1 LRRSRTSSVSLAAD
15 STQPASIEVSLT
27 LSPVAAD
34 LVSSLLFESG
44 ATAIVV
50 HEGADCSLRTHLPAD
65 GGLDGTLRRVRRY
78 LTALRF
84 QGVNVGPATIATR
97 RWRDPGWA
105 TRWQEFFRPVRIG
118 KRLMIRPSWDASPA
132 GIGESVVVL
141 DPGMAFGT
149 GQHPTTRLCLEL
161 LEEGFDKFRV
171 HGSEFRDGRSR
182 VPGRDV
188 NAMNHELRT
197 MNRAP
202 SVLDLGTG
210 SGVLAIAASRF
221 GAGAVLALDT
231 DSIACRAAAEN
242 IRRNGVDGRIVVAH
256 GSLERSGRR
265 TFDLILANLTATALL
280 RLASRLVRSL
290 RPGGRLIVS
299 GVLADQEA
307 LLTAELVRRGVI
319 RERVRRRRGWV
330 GLMYRR
336 PTQSRRGV
344 C

>member
-1 LRRSRTSSVSLAAD
+1 VAD
-15 STQPASIEVSLT
+15 PNQPASIEVSLT

-44 ATAIVV
+44 ATAIAVQ
-50 HEGADCSLRTHLPAD
+50 EGADCSLRTHLPTD
-65 GGLDGTLRRVRRY
+65 DGLDGTLRRVRRY
-78 LTALRF
+78 LASLRS
-84 QGVNVGPATIATR
+84 QGVNVGPAKVVTR

-105 TRWQEFFRPVRIG
+105 IRWQKFFRPVRIG
-118 KRLMIRPSWDASPA
+118 RRLVIRPPWEASPA
-132 GIGESVVVL
+132 RRGERVVVL

-161 LEEGFDKFRV
+161 LDQAFEQFRV
-171 HGSEFRDGRSR
+171 HSSGFRDDRSR
-182 VPGRDV
+182 SSGRDV
-188 NAMNHELRT
+188 NAMNYELRT
-197 MNRAP
+197 MNRRPA
-202 SVLDLGTG
+202 VLDLGTG

-221 GAGAVLALDT
+221 GAGEVLALDT
-231 DSIACRAAAEN
+231 DSVACRAAEEN

-256 GSLERSGRR
+256 GSLERAGRR

-280 RLASRLVRSL
+280 GLASRLVRSL
-290 RPGGRLIVS
+290 GPGGRLIVS

-307 LLTAELVRRGVI
+307 HLAAELVRRGVI

-330 GLMYRR
+330 GLMFRR
-336 PTQSRRGV
+336 PIEGRRGV